1 MERNARGGVQP
12 ETTKTID
19 RLEHAAGFM
28 PGLGWKIS
36 TPSPLLS
43 PDINTCHAPLA
54 RKHSRRFAAFDFDEA
69 RAIR

>member
-1 MERNARGGVQP
+1 MRVQP

-28 PGLGWKIS
+28 PGLRRKIS
-36 TPSPLLS
+36 IPSPLLL
-43 PDINTCHAPLA
+43 PDINTCHVQSAPLA
-54 RKHSRRFAAFDFDEA
+54 RKHSRLPAFDFDEA